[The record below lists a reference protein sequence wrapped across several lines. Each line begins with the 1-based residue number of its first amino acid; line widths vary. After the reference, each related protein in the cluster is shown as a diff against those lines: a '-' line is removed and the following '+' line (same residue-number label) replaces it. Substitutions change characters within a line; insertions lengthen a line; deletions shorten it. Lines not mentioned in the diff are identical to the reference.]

1 MTKPI
6 YIHAGA
12 QRSGS
17 SSFQLCLAHNR
28 ALLTQAGFD
37 LAYPGRD
44 GAPKGQLKLRF
55 PGRKEDEG
63 KVAVMAKRAAR
74 NIAIATSDPARD
86 LILSE
91 ENIPGRIYPIFKGR
105 LFPDASKRAGIMR
118 MALGGGLTIFLSFCG
133 LVQICSYRLT
143 GRGRKTTRCDLVQRL
158 CRTC

>member
-1 MTKPI
+1 MAKKI
-6 YIHAGA
+6 YVHAGA
-12 QRSGS
+12 HRSGT
-17 SSFQLCLAHNR
+17 SSFQMCLAENR
-28 ALLTQAGFD
+28 DVLEAQGYD

-44 GAPKGQLKLRF
+44 GAPRGDLKLRF
-55 PGRKEDEG
+55 PGGRDPEG
-63 KVAVMAKRAAR
+63 KVAIMAERAAR
-74 NIAIATSDPARD
+74 KIAAVMTDPARD

-91 ENIPGRIYPIFKGR
+91 ENIPGRIYPMFKGR

>member
-1 MTKPI
+1 MAKKI
-6 YIHAGA
+6 YVHEGVH
-12 QRSGS
+12 RSGT
-17 SSFQLCLAHNR
+17 SSFQICLGQNCD
-28 ALLTQAGFD
+28 LLETRGFD

-44 GAPKGQLKLRF
+44 GAPQGKLKLRF

-63 KVAVMAKRAAR
+63 KVAVMAKRAAH

-91 ENIPGRIYPIFKGR
+91 ENIPGRIYPMFKRR
-105 LFPDASKRAGIMR
+105 LFLDASKRAGMMLI
-118 MALGGGLTIFLSFCG
+118 ALGGGLTIFLSFCG
-133 LVQICSYRLT
+133 LVQICSYRLN